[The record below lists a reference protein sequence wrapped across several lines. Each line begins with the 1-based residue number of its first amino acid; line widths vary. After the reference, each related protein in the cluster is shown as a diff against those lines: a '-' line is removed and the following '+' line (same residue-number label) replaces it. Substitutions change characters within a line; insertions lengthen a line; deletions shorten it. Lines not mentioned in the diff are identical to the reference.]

1 MSNNAR
7 YFLAFWSREGF
18 EAIEDITKYE
28 DWDKNQLFNIIADKG
43 KKSCP
48 MYSMISHMKL
58 RMRFNPQRE
67 YEIYAFMSTPEIDR
81 EELIAWSNN
90 DPQSFVN
97 WIRENGIKIASDRG
111 NILSEKVVI
120 V

>member
-1 MSNNAR
+1 MNGNK

-28 DWDKNQLFNIIADKG
+28 DWEKNQLFDIIADKG
-43 KKSCP
+43 KKACP
-48 MYSMISHMKL
+48 MNSMISYMKL

-67 YEIYAFMSTPEIDR
+67 YEIYAFMSNPDINLSNIKDWADR
-81 EELIAWSNN
+81 
-90 DPQSFVN
+90 DPQSLVN
-97 WIRENGIKIASDRG
+97 WIRENGVKIASDRG
-111 NILSEKVVI
+111 SILAERPVI